1 MLVHKGQMLLVQCR
15 LTRGHAPRPMV
26 TCLPAAA
33 LLAKTEVTLQTCS
46 CMKACLPWSAAKV
59 CIAREAYLPKKDS
72 ILAQLAHGRRASP
85 SAAAA
90 AGACGRA
97 LPVGVEVL
105 PGCVLLLEAR
115 VQELDLGRLGG
126 AAARQWLPTDHTL
139 SRGVRQFC
147 PCLVNSRQQSLQSL
161 HT

>member
-46 CMKACLPWSAAKV
+46 CMKACLPWSVAKV

-72 ILAQLAHGRRASP
+72 ILAQLAHG
-85 SAAAA
+85 AALLLLQLPPQVL
-90 AGACGRA
+90 GGHA

-126 AAARQWLPTDHTL
+126 AAARQWLPTDYTL